1 MEYALEKCK
10 VHPHMDKSKLYG
22 YTRDAKNL
30 LYNMKRNT
38 NDPNAFGGTEYQ
50 RHRTV
55 MEPKIDKCIVTLDVY
70 NQYCSEI
77 ETATANKFH
86 CYFSLYL
93 TTQGF
98 EEEKA
103 MKICGNLGIVL
114 KEHLVYVSI
123 PNDIWNNKI
132 LDNNERIKLQQIT
145 QQYMSDM
152 DKKARDQATK
162 MAQTVTLKS
171 LFETCTD
178 NIQNRNDTNDFWNVH
193 RIMKT
198 LKAQGLQTIE
208 SCQNLDTLLE
218 QLESIITTAYSN
230 IQQLINRG
238 VTEKNDEQVV
248 SARAHITDI
257 SKEIDNIRQ
266 RYIKTEPV
274 QVSPPLESN
283 TT

>member
-1 MEYALEKCK
+1 MNEVNYALSVGLQIFRKIEAPLQDLYKYILSTEITVTNVWGYSANKVTHSDFTKKVEYALEKCK

-38 NDPNAFGGTEYQ
+38 NDPNAFGGAEYQ
-50 RHRTV
+50 RHRTA

-171 LFETCTD
+171 LFET
-178 NIQNRNDTNDFWNVH
+178 
-193 RIMKT
+193 
-198 LKAQGLQTIE
+198 
-208 SCQNLDTLLE
+208 
-218 QLESIITTAYSN
+218 
-230 IQQLINRG
+230 
-238 VTEKNDEQVV
+238 
-248 SARAHITDI
+248 
-257 SKEIDNIRQ
+257 
-266 RYIKTEPV
+266 
-274 QVSPPLESN
+274 
-283 TT
+283 